1 MKSRFVLAL
10 AGRGKGRVYAVTDVI
25 DDKYVFI
32 ADGKTRR
39 QTVPK
44 RKKLKHLKLLEG
56 YAEMPCTDR
65 ELAAQIAA
73 VQAAEAPTGNAGAP
87 IDLS

>member
-1 MKSRFVLAL
+1 MMKKRFVLSL

-25 DDKYVFI
+25 DENYVLI
-32 ADGKTRR
+32 ADGKSRK
-39 QTVPK
+39 QTDPK

-65 ELAAQIAA
+65 ELAEQTAR
-73 VQAAEAPTGNAGAP
+73 AEAAIRGVPD
-87 IDLS
+87 DLS